1 MRKESLTAELDQLS
15 PAQGKVMI
23 TLNTEKGLVRI
34 ESWNDVLE
42 MAGFTVDIDP
52 EAAKLKS
59 IIGSYAFKDFIKCGL
74 ASCHQ
79 PHGKGYLV
87 ELADGRV
94 TNIGQDCGKTY
105 FSVNFEEMRVVFDR
119 ETRAKERRETLVS
132 LQHQLPAIEER
143 IRLLKD
149 TPFSGTWVHRLS
161 QSLTGATTELPS
173 EVTSLVKKLVR
184 ARSGRLTQQRVAT
197 KEERERLQASGQR
210 LEKETYVEDLIGQLD
225 GIAALYPEND
235 LRELLV
241 KKLRG
246 ELDELVL
253 ADVDQLDDRSLT
265 RLAKWSEEI
274 EPTLIKAAE
283 VIGLGQRL
291 FLQANIRQ
299 LMAYVPSRDGQK
311 SMASFITQLP
321 PGPMKAEAA

>member
-1 MRKESLTAELDQLS
+1 
-15 PAQGKVMI
+15 
-23 TLNTEKGLVRI
+23 
-34 ESWNDVLE
+34 
-42 MAGFTVDIDP
+42 
-52 EAAKLKS
+52 
-59 IIGSYAFKDFIKCGL
+59 
-74 ASCHQ
+74 
-79 PHGKGYLV
+79 
-87 ELADGRV
+87 
-94 TNIGQDCGKTY
+94 
-105 FSVNFEEMRVVFDR
+105 
-119 ETRAKERRETLVS
+119 

-149 TPFSGTWVHRLS
+149 IPFSGTWMHRLS
-161 QSLTGATTELPS
+161 QSLTGATTGLPS

-246 ELDELVL
+246 ELDELALV
-253 ADVDQLDDRSLT
+253 DVGQLDDRSLA

-274 EPTLIKAAE
+274 EPTLVRAAE
-283 VIGLGQRL
+283 VIGLGQKL
-291 FLQANIRQ
+291 FLQANVRQ
-299 LMAYVPSRDGQK
+299 LIVYVPSRDGQK
-311 SMASFITQLP
+311 SMASFISQLP
-321 PGPMKAEAA
+321 AEPMKAEAA

>member
-1 MRKESLTAELDQLS
+1 
-15 PAQGKVMI
+15 MI

-52 EAAKLKS
+52 ETVKLKS
-59 IIGSYAFKDFIKCGL
+59 IMGSYAFKDFIACGL
-74 ASCHQ
+74 SSCHQ

-105 FSVNFEEMRVVFDR
+105 FSVNFEEMRVVYDR
-119 ETRAKERRETLVS
+119 ERRAKERRETLVS

-143 IRLLKD
+143 IRLLKES
-149 TPFSGTWVHRLS
+149 PLSGTWVHKLS
-161 QSLTGATTELPS
+161 QSLTGATTGLPS
-173 EVTSLVKKLVR
+173 EVTTLVKKLLR
-184 ARSGRLTQQRVAT
+184 ARSGRLTQQRIAT

-210 LEKETYVEDLIGQLD
+210 LEKETYVEDLVGQLD

-235 LRELLV
+235 LRKLLV

-253 ADVDQLDDRSLT
+253 ADVDQLDDRSLA

-274 EPTLIKAAE
+274 EPTLVRAAE

-299 LMAYVPSRDGQK
+299 LMTYIPSKDGQK
-311 SMASFITQLP
+311 SMASFIAQLP
-321 PGPMKAEAA
+321 IELARAEAA